1 MLTGQ
6 PTLDPG
12 PAALVA
18 ARELASQLS
27 ARAGEADELRTMPP
41 DLVAAARAAGLFRLA
56 MPRALGGLEL
66 PPDEIVRIGE
76 ELCRADGSV
85 GWTIM
90 VGNGSAFLA
99 WLDPAAATELLAGQT
114 DVLCACVFAP
124 TGRLTPTG
132 ARSGGGGS
140 TGAGPT
146 GAGSTGAGSTGAR
159 PDSTDSGFQLAGSW
173 GLASGCL
180 HADWFITGGLVSD
193 GDGPRLLPGLGPDWR
208 LAVFPAGAGSV
219 VDNWDATGLRG
230 TGSHDI
236 VADAV
241 PVLER
246 HTMAPFFSPARHD
259 GPLWRFPFFTL
270 VGTLFVGFP
279 LGVGRRALDELA
291 AFAPTKFRPPGPG
304 SIAEDG
310 DLQVALTRA
319 EGGLQAA
326 RALVF
331 DALGEMWR
339 SACAGDVPDVAQRAR
354 FLLATQ
360 QAMRAATEAVDTAYR
375 YTGAAALRADHPVQ
389 RCFRDLHAGA
399 QHIYFSPAAV
409 KRYAKVRLGI
419 EQQTFWF

>member
-1 MLTGQ
+1 MLTQ
-6 PTLDPG
+6 LPTLDPG
-12 PAALVA
+12 PAALAVA
-18 ARELASQLS
+18 RGLAPRLS
-27 ARAGEADELRTMPP
+27 ARAGEADELRTLPP
-41 DLVAAARAAGLFRLA
+41 DLVADARAAGLFRLA
-56 MPRALGGLEL
+56 MPRSLGGLEL
-66 PPDEIVRIGE
+66 PPDAVVRIGE
-76 ELCRADGSV
+76 ELCRADGSA

-99 WLDPAAATELLAGQT
+99 WLDPAAATELLAGQA

-124 TGRLTPTG
+124 TGRLTPDP
-132 ARSGGGGS
+132 AP
-140 TGAGPT
+140 ADPPGPN
-146 GAGSTGAGSTGAR
+146 
-159 PDSTDSGFQLAGSW
+159 SGFRLAGRW

-180 HADWFITGGLVSD
+180 HVDWFVTGALVSESD
-193 GDGPRLLPGLGPDWR
+193 GAEPRMVPGRGPDWR
-208 LAVFPAGAGSV
+208 LAVFPAGAGAV

-246 HTMAPFFSPARHD
+246 HTMAPFSAPARHD

-291 AFAPTKFRPPGPG
+291 GFAPTKFRPPGPG
-304 SIAEDG
+304 SIADDG

-331 DALGEMWR
+331 DALGDMWR
-339 SACAGDVPDVAQRAR
+339 AACAGDVPDDAQRAR

-360 QAMRAATEAVDTAYR
+360 QAMYAATEAVDVAYR
-375 YTGAAALRADHPVQ
+375 FTGAAALRADHPVQ

-409 KRYAKVRLGI
+409 KRFAKVRLGI